1 MPSKYT
7 DRHYEDTARIL
18 KEAREIVPSNETTIS
33 LAEIGRIEE
42 RFVDLFT
49 WDNERF
55 DEERFRKAASID

>member
-7 DRHYEDTARIL
+7 RRHYEDVAAIL
-18 KEAREIVPSNETTIS
+18 KDAREIVPSNETSIS
-33 LAEIGRIEE
+33 LAEVGRLEE